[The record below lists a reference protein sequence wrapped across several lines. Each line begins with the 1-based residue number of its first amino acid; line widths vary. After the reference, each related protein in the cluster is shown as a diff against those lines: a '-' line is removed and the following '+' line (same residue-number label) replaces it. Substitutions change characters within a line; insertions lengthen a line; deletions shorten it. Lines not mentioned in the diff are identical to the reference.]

1 LIASRTEESVRSRNL
16 RFPANLRDHLDAPI
30 VCSVMLGV
38 EGHALESWER
48 VSELVT
54 VWIDDVHS
62 HSFAMNFRK
71 EKKIRT
77 DNLYFTTI
85 FIGDP

>member
-1 LIASRTEESVRSRNL
+1 
-16 RFPANLRDHLDAPI
+16 
-30 VCSVMLGV
+30 MLGV

-71 EKKIRT
+71 EEKIRT